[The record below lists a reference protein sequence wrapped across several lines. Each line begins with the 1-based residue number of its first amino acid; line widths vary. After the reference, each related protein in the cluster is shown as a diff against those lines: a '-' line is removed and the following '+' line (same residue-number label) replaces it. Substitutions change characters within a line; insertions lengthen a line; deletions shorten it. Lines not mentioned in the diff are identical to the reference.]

1 MSIANRVSR
10 RYGLCLANYKHC
22 LQLRR
27 CFRRGVESFN
37 LPGGVMTSQPN
48 GLEQSTRFGEDF
60 ELDLRPRRLR
70 RGNHVLKLERIPLE
84 ILILLMEHR
93 GEIVSHEKIVE
104 RVWGNDVFLDTDN
117 SIRGAIRKVR
127 QALKDDPETPRFIQ
141 TVTGRGY
148 RFIAPIISPE
158 ENPSK
163 ELPKPNTPVVP
174 TGTQTLL
181 SEPDS
186 SPQVGG
192 LDLMD
197 REQALTAG
205 EVPRTETVSGEVPR
219 SARRWLFVGITSL
232 AVVSLLL
239 LLASWG
245 WRSSRAPAA
254 PQRKTVLA
262 VLPFDN
268 LSRDPDQEFF
278 SEGLTEEMI
287 AQVGKLNRNR
297 LKVVPRRSVAK
308 YKGSTLSAREIGK
321 ELNADYLVQGS
332 VRRSSDRVRITV
344 QLIQA
349 RDQTDVWTESYDREL
364 KDVLA
369 VQDSIVQTI
378 ASEIHIAL
386 TQEQKNRLAV
396 PRRITPQAYEAY
408 LKGRYYWNKR
418 TGESMQKAEQYFEQA
433 IESDPTYA
441 AAYSGLADCN
451 SGLTWHGFKSPAEAL
466 PKAYA
471 AARKAIELDPESAEA
486 HASLGL
492 AMTHS
497 WDWTGAEAEFRR
509 ALELDPQYANA
520 HHWYGDY
527 LSIRGRHGE
536 ALAEGKDALELDPL
550 NLMIST
556 WMGLRYY
563 MARDYSRAID
573 QNRNSVE
580 LDPNFAAAHLL
591 LGEDYRGAG
600 MHREAVNEL
609 RKAANLSGDSPLYT
623 AQVAVALAVAGRNSE
638 ALRMAHELETDSRK
652 RYVSPYGLAQIYAAS
667 KNNKDTFK
675 WLQAAYEDHA
685 VWMGYLAVDP
695 IFDRYRSDERFKDLL
710 RRVGLS

>member
-1 MSIANRVSR
+1 
-10 RYGLCLANYKHC
+10 
-22 LQLRR
+22 
-27 CFRRGVESFN
+27 
-37 LPGGVMTSQPN
+37 MTSQPI
-48 GLEQSTRFGEDF
+48 GLQQSTRFGEDF

-70 RGNHVLKLERIPLE
+70 RGSHVLKLERIPLE
-84 ILILLMEHR
+84 ILILLLEHR
-93 GEIVSHEKIVE
+93 GEIVSREKIVA
-104 RVWGNDVFLDTDN
+104 RIWGDEVFLDTDN

-148 RFIAPIISPE
+148 RFIAPIISPQE
-158 ENPSK
+158 EHTAEP
-163 ELPKPNTPVVP
+163 PKPEASVVP
-174 TGTQTLL
+174 TGTQSFVL
-181 SEPDS
+181 EPDNW
-186 SPQVGG
+186 PQGG
-192 LDLMD
+192 SQGLTDQ
-197 REQALTAG
+197 EQ
-205 EVPRTETVSGEVPR
+205 ERTR
-219 SARRWLFVGITSL
+219 SVRTWLFMGLASL
-232 AVVSLLL
+232 AGVSILSLLAL
-239 LLASWG
+239 WSWRG
-245 WRSSRAPAA
+245 LRAQAVFP
-254 PQRKTVLA
+254 RKTVLA

-278 SEGLTEEMI
+278 SEGLTEELI
-287 AQVGKLNRNR
+287 AQIGKVNRAR
-297 LKVVPRRSVAK
+297 LKVVARSSVAK
-308 YKGSTLSAREIGK
+308 YTGSRLGAREIGK

-332 VRRSSDRVRITV
+332 VRRSSDHVRITV

-349 RDQTDVWTESYDREL
+349 RDQTDVWTESYDRGL

-369 VQDSIVQTI
+369 VQDSVVRSI

-386 TQEQKNRLAV
+386 TEEQEKRLAA
-396 PRRITPQAYEAY
+396 PRQISPEAYEAY

-433 IESDPTYA
+433 IDNDPTYA

-471 AARKAIELDPESAEA
+471 AARKALEINPDSAEA

-492 AMTHS
+492 AMTHR

-509 ALELDPQYANA
+509 ALQLDPQYANA

-527 LSIRGRHGE
+527 LSIRSRNGE
-536 ALAEGKDALELDPL
+536 ALAEAKHALELDPL

-556 WMGLRYY
+556 WVGLRYY
-563 MARDYSRAID
+563 MTRDYSRAID

-600 MHREAVNEL
+600 LHSEAINEFK
-609 RKAANLSGDSPLYT
+609 KAANLSGNSPLYT
-623 AQVAVALAVAGRNSE
+623 AQVASALALAGRNGD
-638 ALRMAHELETDSRK
+638 ALRIAHELETASRK

-667 KNNKDTFK
+667 NRSEDTFK
-675 WLQAAYEDHA
+675 WLQTAYEDHA
-685 VWMGYLAVDP
+685 VWMAYLAVDP
-695 IFDRYRSDERFKDLL
+695 IFDRYRSDVRFKDLL
-710 RRVGLS
+710 QHVGLP

>member
-1 MSIANRVSR
+1 MTTRPFGLQQSI
-10 RYGLCLANYKHC
+10 
-22 LQLRR
+22 
-27 CFRRGVESFN
+27 
-37 LPGGVMTSQPN
+37 
-48 GLEQSTRFGEDF
+48 RFGEDF
-60 ELDLRPRRLR
+60 DLDLRLRRLR
-70 RGNHVLKLERIPLE
+70 RGSHVLKLERIPLE
-84 ILILLMEHR
+84 ILVLLLEHPD
-93 GEIVSHEKIVE
+93 EIVTREQIVS
-104 RVWGNDVFLDTDN
+104 RVWGQGVFLDTDN
-117 SIRGAIRKVR
+117 SIRGAIRKLR
-127 QALKDDPETPRFIQ
+127 QVLKDDAESPRFIQ
-141 TVTGRGY
+141 TITGQGY
-148 RFIAPIISPE
+148 RFIAPVIERRE
-158 ENPSK
+158 E
-163 ELPKPNTPVVP
+163 
-174 TGTQTLL
+174 TGTHASDRNASAVINSDRDLVSDLDGWLQARRLRL
-181 SEPDS
+181 VDQDQAPRSEKASDS
-186 SPQVGG
+186 
-192 LDLMD
+192 
-197 REQALTAG
+197 ETAHKHG
-205 EVPRTETVSGEVPR
+205 TWSPRTRFFAAIAASLALACVALLTVSVW
-219 SARRWLFVGITSL
+219 RR
-232 AVVSLLL
+232 
-239 LLASWG
+239 AS
-245 WRSSRAPAA
+245 SNPMDST
-254 PQRKTVLA
+254 RKKVLA

-287 AQVGKLNRNR
+287 AQVGKLNRDR
-297 LKVVPRRSVAK
+297 LRVVTRSSVAK
-308 YKGSTLSAREIGK
+308 YKGSTLTAREIGK
-321 ELNADYLVQGS
+321 ELKADYLVQGS

-369 VQDSIVQTI
+369 VQDSVVRSI

-386 TQEQKNRLAV
+386 TEEQEKHLAS
-396 PRRITPQAYEAY
+396 PRQISPEAYEAY

-433 IESDPTYA
+433 IDNDPTYA

-471 AARKAIELDPESAEA
+471 AARKALEMNPESAEA
-486 HASLGL
+486 HASRGL
-492 AMTHS
+492 AMTHR

-509 ALELDPQYANA
+509 ALQLDPQYANA

-527 LSIRGRHGE
+527 LSIRGRHDE
-536 ALAEGKDALELDPL
+536 ALAEAKHALELDPL

-556 WMGLRYY
+556 WVGLRYY

-600 MHREAVNEL
+600 LHSDAVNEL
-609 RKAANLSGDSPLYT
+609 KKAASLSGDSPLYT
-623 AQVAVALAVAGRNSE
+623 AQVAVALAVEGRNDD
-638 ALRMAHELETDSRK
+638 ALRIAHELEMISRK
-652 RYVSPYGLAQIYAAS
+652 RYVSPYGLAQVYAALNR
-667 KNNKDTFK
+667 KEDTLK

-695 IFDRYRSDERFKDLL
+695 IFDQYRSDERFKDLL
-710 RRVGLS
+710 RHVSLP

>member
-1 MSIANRVSR
+1 
-10 RYGLCLANYKHC
+10 
-22 LQLRR
+22 
-27 CFRRGVESFN
+27 
-37 LPGGVMTSQPN
+37 MTSQLI
-48 GLEQSTRFGEDF
+48 GLQQSIRFGEDF

-70 RGNHVLKLERIPLE
+70 RGSHVLKLERIPLE
-84 ILILLMEHR
+84 ILILLLEHR
-93 GEIVSHEKIVE
+93 GEIVSREEIVA

-148 RFIAPIISPE
+148 RFIAPIISPQE
-158 ENPSK
+158 EQTTDP
-163 ELPKPNTPVVP
+163 PKPEASVVS
-174 TGTQTLL
+174 TATQ
-181 SEPDS
+181 SFVRKPDS
-186 SPQVGG
+186 WPQGAG
-192 LDLMD
+192 PGLMD
-197 REQALTAG
+197 QEQERTAG
-205 EVPRTETVSGEVPR
+205 QVAGNETASGQVRWHARTWV
-219 SARRWLFVGITSL
+219 FVGLVAL
-232 AVVSLLL
+232 AVVSILSFREFW
-239 LLASWG
+239 SWRG
-245 WRSSRAPAA
+245 SHVPAVF
-254 PQRKTVLA
+254 QRKTVLA

-268 LSRDPDQEFF
+268 LSRDPDQDFF

-287 AQVGKLNRNR
+287 AQLGKLNRDR
-297 LKVVPRRSVAK
+297 LKVVARSSVAK
-308 YKGSTLSAREIGK
+308 YKGSTLAAREIGK

-332 VRRSSDRVRITV
+332 IRRSSDRIRITV
-344 QLIQA
+344 QLIKA
-349 RDQTDVWTESYDREL
+349 RDQIDVWTESYDREL

-369 VQDSIVQTI
+369 VQDSVVRSI
-378 ASEIHIAL
+378 ASEIHLAL
-386 TQEQKNRLAV
+386 TEEQEERLAA
-396 PRRITPQAYEAY
+396 PRQISPEAYEAY

-433 IESDPTYA
+433 IDRDPTYA

-451 SGLTWHGFKSPAEAL
+451 SGLTWHGYKSPAEAL

-471 AARKAIELDPESAEA
+471 AARKALEINPESAEA

-497 WDWTGAEAEFRR
+497 WDWTGAEAEFMR
-509 ALELDPQYANA
+509 ALQLDPQYANA

-527 LSIRGRHGE
+527 LSIRSRHGE
-536 ALAEGKDALELDPL
+536 ALAEAKHALELDPL

-556 WMGLRYY
+556 WVGLRYY

-591 LGEDYRGAG
+591 LGEDYREAG
-600 MHREAVNEL
+600 LHSEAVDEL
-609 RKAANLSGDSPLYT
+609 KKAANLSGDSPLYT
-623 AQVAVALAVAGRNSE
+623 AQVAVALAVDGRNRD
-638 ALRMAHELETDSRK
+638 ALRIAHELEAISRK

-667 KNNKDTFK
+667 NKDEDTFK
-675 WLQAAYEDHA
+675 WLEAAYEDHA

-710 RRVGLS
+710 RRIGLP

>member
-1 MSIANRVSR
+1 
-10 RYGLCLANYKHC
+10 
-22 LQLRR
+22 
-27 CFRRGVESFN
+27 
-37 LPGGVMTSQPN
+37 MTSQLI
-48 GLEQSTRFGEDF
+48 GLQQSIRFGEDF

-70 RGNHVLKLERIPLE
+70 RGSHVLKLERIPLE
-84 ILILLMEHR
+84 ILILLLEHR
-93 GEIVSHEKIVE
+93 GEIVSRDEIVA

-148 RFIAPIISPE
+148 RFIAPIISPQE
-158 ENPSK
+158 EQTTDP
-163 ELPKPNTPVVP
+163 PKPEASVVS
-174 TGTQTLL
+174 TATQ
-181 SEPDS
+181 SFVRKPDS
-186 SPQVGG
+186 WPQGAG
-192 LDLMD
+192 PGLMD
-197 REQALTAG
+197 QEQERTAG
-205 EVPRTETVSGEVPR
+205 QVAGNETASGQVRWHARTWV
-219 SARRWLFVGITSL
+219 FVGLVAL
-232 AVVSLLL
+232 AVVSILSFREFW
-239 LLASWG
+239 SWRG
-245 WRSSRAPAA
+245 SHVPAVF
-254 PQRKTVLA
+254 QRKTVLA

-268 LSRDPDQEFF
+268 LSRDPDQDFF

-287 AQVGKLNRNR
+287 AQLGKLNRDR
-297 LKVVPRRSVAK
+297 LKVVARSSVAK
-308 YKGSTLSAREIGK
+308 YKGSTLAAREIGK

-332 VRRSSDRVRITV
+332 IRRSSDRIRITV
-344 QLIQA
+344 QLIKA
-349 RDQTDVWTESYDREL
+349 RDQIDVWTESYDREL

-369 VQDSIVQTI
+369 VQDSVVRSI
-378 ASEIHIAL
+378 ASEIHLAL
-386 TQEQKNRLAV
+386 TEEQEERLAA
-396 PRRITPQAYEAY
+396 PRQISPEAYEAY

-433 IESDPTYA
+433 IDRDPTYA

-451 SGLTWHGFKSPAEAL
+451 SGLTWHGYKSPAEAL

-471 AARKAIELDPESAEA
+471 AARKALEINPESAEA

-497 WDWTGAEAEFRR
+497 WDWTGAEAEFMR
-509 ALELDPQYANA
+509 ALQLDPQYANA

-527 LSIRGRHGE
+527 LSIRSRHGE
-536 ALAEGKDALELDPL
+536 ALAEAKHALELDPL

-556 WMGLRYY
+556 WVGLRYY

-591 LGEDYRGAG
+591 LGEDYREAG
-600 MHREAVNEL
+600 LHSEAVDEL
-609 RKAANLSGDSPLYT
+609 KKAANLSGDSPLYT
-623 AQVAVALAVAGRNSE
+623 AQVAVALAVEGRSGD
-638 ALRMAHELETDSRK
+638 ALRIAHELEAISRK

-667 KNNKDTFK
+667 NKDEDTFK
-675 WLQAAYEDHA
+675 WLEAAYEDHA

-710 RRVGLS
+710 RRIGLP

>member
-1 MSIANRVSR
+1 
-10 RYGLCLANYKHC
+10 
-22 LQLRR
+22 
-27 CFRRGVESFN
+27 
-37 LPGGVMTSQPN
+37 MTSQPS
-48 GLEQSTRFGEDF
+48 GVQQSIRFGEDF
-60 ELDLRPRRLR
+60 ALDLRPRRLR
-70 RGNHVLKLERIPLE
+70 RGSHVLKLERIPLE
-84 ILILLMEHR
+84 ILVLLLEHR
-93 GEIVSHEKIVE
+93 GEIVSRDEIVA
-104 RVWGNDVFLDTDN
+104 RIWGSDVFLDTDN

-158 ENPSK
+158 K
-163 ELPKPNTPVVP
+163 ERTTEPPKPEASVVS
-174 TGTQTLL
+174 TGKQSFV
-181 SEPDS
+181 SEPDTWS
-186 SPQVGG
+186 QGG
-192 LDLMD
+192 SLGLMD
-197 REQALTAG
+197 QEQERTAG
-205 EVPRTETVSGEVPR
+205 QVPGTET
-219 SARRWLFVGITSL
+219 ARGQLHRRARKWLFVGLASL
-232 AVVSLLL
+232 AVVSILS
-239 LLASWG
+239 LLAFWG
-245 WRSSRAPAA
+245 WRRSRVPAVF
-254 PQRKTVLA
+254 QRKTVLA

-287 AQVGKLNRNR
+287 AQVGKLNRDR
-297 LKVVPRRSVAK
+297 LKVVARSSVAK
-308 YKGSTLSAREIGK
+308 YKGSTLTAREIGN

-332 VRRSSDRVRITV
+332 IRRSSGRIRITV
-344 QLIQA
+344 QLIKA
-349 RDQTDVWTESYDREL
+349 RDQIDVWTESYDREL

-369 VQDSIVQTI
+369 VQDSVVRSI

-386 TQEQKNRLAV
+386 TEEQEERLAT
-396 PRRITPQAYEAY
+396 PRQISPEAYEAY

-433 IESDPTYA
+433 IDRDPSYA

-471 AARKAIELDPESAEA
+471 AARKALEINPESAEA

-492 AMTHS
+492 AMTHR

-509 ALELDPQYANA
+509 ALQLDPQYANA

-536 ALAEGKDALELDPL
+536 ALAEAKHALELDPL

-556 WMGLRYY
+556 WLGLRYY
-563 MARDYSRAID
+563 MARDYSHAID

-591 LGEDYRGAG
+591 LGDDYRGAG
-600 MHREAVNEL
+600 LHSEAVNEL
-609 RKAANLSGDSPLYT
+609 KKAASLSGDSPLYT
-623 AQVAVALAVAGRNSE
+623 AQVAVALAVEGRSGD
-638 ALRMAHELETDSRK
+638 ALRIAHELEAISTK

-667 KNNKDTFK
+667 NKKEDAFK

-710 RRVGLS
+710 RSVGLP

>member
-1 MSIANRVSR
+1 
-10 RYGLCLANYKHC
+10 
-22 LQLRR
+22 
-27 CFRRGVESFN
+27 
-37 LPGGVMTSQPN
+37 MTSQPS
-48 GLEQSTRFGEDF
+48 GVQQSIRFGEDF
-60 ELDLRPRRLR
+60 ALDLRPRRLR
-70 RGNHVLKLERIPLE
+70 RGSHVFKLERIPLE
-84 ILILLMEHR
+84 ILVLLLEHR
-93 GEIVSHEKIVE
+93 GEIVSRDEIVA

-148 RFIAPIISPE
+148 RFIAPIISPQE
-158 ENPSK
+158 EHTTEP
-163 ELPKPNTPVVP
+163 LKPEASVVS
-174 TGTQTLL
+174 TGTQ
-181 SEPDS
+181 SFSREPDS
-186 SPQVGG
+186 WPQGG
-192 LDLMD
+192 SLGLMD
-197 REQALTAG
+197 QEQERTAG
-205 EVPRTETVSGEVPR
+205 QVAGTET
-219 SARRWLFVGITSL
+219 ARGQVRRHARTWVFVGLASL
-232 AVVSLLL
+232 ALVSILSLREFW
-239 LLASWG
+239 SWRG
-245 WRSSRAPAA
+245 SRVPAVF
-254 PQRKTVLA
+254 QRKTVLA

-287 AQVGKLNRNR
+287 AQLGKLNRDR
-297 LKVVPRRSVAK
+297 LKVVARSSVAK
-308 YKGSTLSAREIGK
+308 YKGSTLAAREIGK

-332 VRRSSDRVRITV
+332 IRRSSDRIRITV
-344 QLIQA
+344 QLIKA
-349 RDQTDVWTESYDREL
+349 RDQIDVWTESYDREL

-369 VQDSIVQTI
+369 VQDSVVRSI

-386 TQEQKNRLAV
+386 TEEQKERLAT
-396 PRRITPQAYEAY
+396 PRQISPEAYEAY

-433 IESDPTYA
+433 IDRDPTYA
-441 AAYSGLADCN
+441 SAYSGLADCN

-471 AARKAIELDPESAEA
+471 AARKALEINPESAEA

-509 ALELDPQYANA
+509 ALQLDPQYANA

-527 LSIRGRHGE
+527 LSIRGRNGE
-536 ALAEGKDALELDPL
+536 ALAEAKHALELDPL

-556 WMGLRYY
+556 WVGLRYY

-600 MHREAVNEL
+600 LHSEAVNEL
-609 RKAANLSGDSPLYT
+609 KKAASLSGDSPLYT
-623 AQVAVALAVAGRNSE
+623 AQVAVALAVEGRSGE
-638 ALRMAHELETDSRK
+638 ALRIAHELEAISRK
-652 RYVSPYGLAQIYAAS
+652 RYVSPYGLAQIYAALN
-667 KNNKDTFK
+667 KNEDTFK

-710 RRVGLS
+710 RRVGLP

>member
-1 MSIANRVSR
+1 
-10 RYGLCLANYKHC
+10 
-22 LQLRR
+22 
-27 CFRRGVESFN
+27 
-37 LPGGVMTSQPN
+37 MTSQPI
-48 GLEQSTRFGEDF
+48 GLQQSIRFGEDF

-70 RGNHVLKLERIPLE
+70 RGSHVLKLERIPLE
-84 ILILLMEHR
+84 ILILLLEHR
-93 GEIVSHEKIVE
+93 GEIVSRDEIVA

-127 QALKDDPETPRFIQ
+127 QVLKDDPETPLFIQ

-158 ENPSK
+158 E
-163 ELPKPNTPVVP
+163 EHATEVPKPEASVVP
-174 TGTQTLL
+174 TGTRSFV

-186 SPQVGG
+186 WPQGG
-192 LDLMD
+192 SLGLMD
-197 REQALTAG
+197 QKQEPPAG
-205 EVPRTETVSGEVPR
+205 QLPGTET
-219 SARRWLFVGITSL
+219 ARGQVHRRVRKWLFAGLASL
-232 AVVSLLL
+232 AVVSILS
-239 LLASWG
+239 LLAFWG
-245 WRSSRAPAA
+245 WRGSRVPAVV
-254 PQRKTVLA
+254 QRKTVLA

-287 AQVGKLNRNR
+287 AQVGKLNRG
-297 LKVVPRRSVAK
+297 LKVVARSSVAK
-308 YKGSTLSAREIGK
+308 YKGSTMAAREIGK

-332 VRRSSDRVRITV
+332 VRRSSDHVRITV

-369 VQDSIVQTI
+369 VQDSVVRSI

-386 TQEQKNRLAV
+386 TEEQEKRLAA
-396 PRRITPQAYEAY
+396 PRQISPEAYEAY

-433 IESDPTYA
+433 IDNDPTYA

-451 SGLTWHGFKSPAEAL
+451 SGLAWHGFKSPAEAL

-471 AARKAIELDPESAEA
+471 AARKALEIDPESAEA

-492 AMTHS
+492 AMTHR

-509 ALELDPQYANA
+509 ALQLDPQYANA

-527 LSIRGRHGE
+527 LSIRSRHGE
-536 ALAEGKDALELDPL
+536 ALAEAKHALELDPL

-556 WMGLRYY
+556 WVGLRYY
-563 MARDYSRAID
+563 IARDYSRAID
-573 QNRNSVE
+573 QNRNSVA

-600 MHREAVNEL
+600 LHSEAVNEL
-609 RKAANLSGDSPLYT
+609 KEAANLSGDSPLYT
-623 AQVAVALAVAGRNSE
+623 AQVAVALAVEGRSGD
-638 ALRMAHELETDSRK
+638 ALRIAHELEAISRK
-652 RYVSPYGLAQIYAAS
+652 RYVSPYGLAQICAAS
-667 KNNKDTFK
+667 NKKEDAFK

-710 RRVGLS
+710 RRVGLP

>member
-1 MSIANRVSR
+1 
-10 RYGLCLANYKHC
+10 
-22 LQLRR
+22 
-27 CFRRGVESFN
+27 
-37 LPGGVMTSQPN
+37 MTSQPI
-48 GLEQSTRFGEDF
+48 GLQQSIRFGEDF

-70 RGNHVLKLERIPLE
+70 RGSHVLKLERIPLE
-84 ILILLMEHR
+84 ILILLLEYR
-93 GEIVSHEKIVE
+93 GEIVSREKIVA

-148 RFIAPIISPE
+148 RFIAPIISPDE
-158 ENPSK
+158 EHTTEPA
-163 ELPKPNTPVVP
+163 KPEASVVP
-174 TGTQTLL
+174 TGTQSLF
-181 SEPDS
+181 SEPDKW
-186 SPQVGG
+186 PQGG
-192 LDLMD
+192 SLGLMD
-197 REQALTAG
+197 QEQEQKAG
-205 EVPRTETVSGEVPR
+205 QVPGTEIARGGIHRHARTR
-219 SARRWLFVGITSL
+219 LFVGLASL
-232 AVVSLLL
+232 AVVSILS
-239 LLASWG
+239 LLAFWG
-245 WRSSRAPAA
+245 WRGSRVPAVL
-254 PQRKTVLA
+254 QRKTVLA

-278 SEGLTEEMI
+278 SVGLTEEMI
-287 AQVGKLNRNR
+287 AQVGKLNRDR
-297 LKVVPRRSVAK
+297 LKVVARSSVAK
-308 YKGSTLSAREIGK
+308 YKGSTLAAREIGK

-369 VQDSIVQTI
+369 VQDSVVRSI

-386 TQEQKNRLAV
+386 TEEQEKRLAA
-396 PRRITPQAYEAY
+396 PRQISPKAFEAY

-433 IESDPTYA
+433 IDNDPTYA

-471 AARKAIELDPESAEA
+471 AARKALEIDPESAEA

-492 AMTHS
+492 AMSHR

-509 ALELDPQYANA
+509 ALQLDPQYANA

-536 ALAEGKDALELDPL
+536 ALAEAKHALELDPL

-556 WMGLRYY
+556 WVGLRYY

-591 LGEDYRGAG
+591 LGEDYREAG
-600 MHREAVNEL
+600 LHSEAVNEL
-609 RKAANLSGDSPLYT
+609 KKAANLSGDSPLYT
-623 AQVAVALAVAGRNSE
+623 AQVAVALAVEGRSGD
-638 ALRMAHELETDSRK
+638 ALRIAHELEMISRK

-667 KNNKDTFK
+667 NKKEDAFK
-675 WLQAAYEDHA
+675 WVQAAYDDHA

-710 RRVGLS
+710 GRVGLP

>member
-1 MSIANRVSR
+1 VWCRIVS
-10 RYGLCLANYKHC
+10 L
-22 LQLRR
+22 
-27 CFRRGVESFN
+27 FWGVP
-37 LPGGVMTSQPN
+37 LTSQPI
-48 GLEQSTRFGEDF
+48 GLQHSIRFGEEF

-70 RGNHVLKLERIPLE
+70 RGSHVLKLERIPLE
-84 ILILLMEHR
+84 ILILLLEHR
-93 GEIVSHEKIVE
+93 GEIVSREKIVA

-158 ENPSK
+158 QEHTAEPA
-163 ELPKPNTPVVP
+163 TPEASIAA
-174 TGTQTLL
+174 TGTRSFV
-181 SEPDS
+181 SETDNW
-186 SPQVGG
+186 PQGGSVG
-192 LDLMD
+192 LVDQEQERTAADLAD
-197 REQALTAG
+197 
-205 EVPRTETVSGEVPR
+205 TETVWGQVSRP
-219 SARRWLFVGITSL
+219 AWRWLFVGPVSL
-232 AVVSLLL
+232 AIVSILSLLAAWVWR
-239 LLASWG
+239 ASRVPTVFEG
-245 WRSSRAPAA
+245 
-254 PQRKTVLA
+254 KTVLA

-278 SEGLTEEMI
+278 SQGLTEEMI
-287 AQVGKLNRNR
+287 AQIGKLNRDR
-297 LKVVPRRSVAK
+297 LKVVARSAVAR
-308 YKGSTLSAREIGK
+308 YKGSALSAKEIGK
-321 ELNADYLVQGS
+321 ELSADYLVQGS
-332 VRRSSDRVRITV
+332 VRLSSDRVRITV

-364 KDVLA
+364 EDVLA
-369 VQDSIVQTI
+369 VQDSVVRSI

-386 TQEQKNRLAV
+386 TDEQEKRFAA
-396 PRRITPQAYEAY
+396 PRQISPEAYEAY

-433 IESDPTYA
+433 IDNDPTYA

-471 AARKAIELDPESAEA
+471 AARKALEINPESAEA

-492 AMTHS
+492 AMSHR

-509 ALELDPQYANA
+509 ALQLDPQYANA
-520 HHWYGDY
+520 YHWYGDY
-527 LSIRGRHGE
+527 LSIRSRHGE
-536 ALAEGKDALELDPL
+536 ALAEAKHALELDPL

-556 WMGLRYY
+556 WVGLRYY
-563 MARDYSRAID
+563 LAHDYSRAID

-591 LGEDYRGAG
+591 LGKDYLGAG
-600 MHREAVNEL
+600 LHSEAVDEL
-609 RKAANLSGDSPLYT
+609 KKAARLSGDSPLYT
-623 AQVAVALAVAGRNSE
+623 AQVAVALAVAGRNGD
-638 ALRMAHELETDSRK
+638 ALRIAHELETVSRK

-667 KNNKDTFK
+667 NKKEETFK
-675 WLQAAYEDHA
+675 WLQAAYEGHA

-695 IFDRYRSDERFKDLL
+695 IFDRYRSEERFKDLL
-710 RRVGLS
+710 RRVGLP

>member
-1 MSIANRVSR
+1 MTPQPTGQQQSI
-10 RYGLCLANYKHC
+10 
-22 LQLRR
+22 
-27 CFRRGVESFN
+27 
-37 LPGGVMTSQPN
+37 
-48 GLEQSTRFGEDF
+48 RFGEDY

-70 RGNHVLKLERIPLE
+70 RGSHVFKLERIPLE
-84 ILILLMEHR
+84 ILVLLLEHR
-93 GEIVSHEKIVE
+93 GEIVSRDEIVA
-104 RVWGNDVFLDTDN
+104 RIWGNDVFLDTDN

-148 RFIAPIISPE
+148 RFIAPIISPQE
-158 ENPSK
+158 EHTK
-163 ELPKPNTPVVP
+163 EPPKPEASVVS
-174 TGTQTLL
+174 TGTQ
-181 SEPDS
+181 SFSREPDS
-186 SPQVGG
+186 WPEGG
-192 LDLMD
+192 SLGVMD
-197 REQALTAG
+197 QAQERTAG
-205 EVPRTETVSGEVPR
+205 QVAGTET
-219 SARRWLFVGITSL
+219 ARGQVRRHARTWVFVGLASL
-232 AVVSLLL
+232 ALVSILSLREFW
-239 LLASWG
+239 SWRG
-245 WRSSRAPAA
+245 SRVPAVF
-254 PQRKTVLA
+254 QRKTVLA

-287 AQVGKLNRNR
+287 AQLGKLNRDR
-297 LKVVPRRSVAK
+297 LKVVARSSVAK
-308 YKGSTLSAREIGK
+308 YKGSTLAAREIGK

-332 VRRSSDRVRITV
+332 IRRSSDRIRITV
-344 QLIQA
+344 QLIKA
-349 RDQTDVWTESYDREL
+349 RDQIDVWTESYDREL

-369 VQDSIVQTI
+369 VQDSVVRSI

-386 TQEQKNRLAV
+386 TEEQEERLAT
-396 PRRITPQAYEAY
+396 PRQISPEAYEAY

-433 IESDPTYA
+433 IDRDPTYA
-441 AAYSGLADCN
+441 SAYSGLADCN

-471 AARKAIELDPESAEA
+471 AARKALEINPESAEA

-492 AMTHS
+492 AMSHR
-497 WDWTGAEAEFRR
+497 WDWTGAEAEFSR
-509 ALELDPQYANA
+509 ALQLDPQYANA

-536 ALAEGKDALELDPL
+536 ALAEAKHALELDPL

-556 WMGLRYY
+556 WVGLRYY

-600 MHREAVNEL
+600 LHSEAVNEL
-609 RKAANLSGDSPLYT
+609 KKAASLSGDSPLYT
-623 AQVAVALAVAGRNSE
+623 AQVAVALAVEGRSGE
-638 ALRMAHELETDSRK
+638 ALRIAHELEAISRK
-652 RYVSPYGLAQIYAAS
+652 RYVSPYGLAQIYAALN
-667 KNNKDTFK
+667 KNEDTFK

-710 RRVGLS
+710 RRVGLP

>member
-1 MSIANRVSR
+1 
-10 RYGLCLANYKHC
+10 
-22 LQLRR
+22 
-27 CFRRGVESFN
+27 
-37 LPGGVMTSQPN
+37 MTSQPS
-48 GLEQSTRFGEDF
+48 GVQQSIRFGEDF
-60 ELDLRPRRLR
+60 ALDLRPRRLR
-70 RGNHVLKLERIPLE
+70 RGSHVLKLERIPLE
-84 ILILLMEHR
+84 ILVLLLEHR
-93 GEIVSHEKIVE
+93 GEIVSRDEIVA

-127 QALKDDPETPRFIQ
+127 QALRDDPETPRFIQ

-148 RFIAPIISPE
+148 RFIAPIISPQE
-158 ENPSK
+158 EHTTEP
-163 ELPKPNTPVVP
+163 PKPEASVVS
-174 TGTQTLL
+174 TGTQ
-181 SEPDS
+181 SFSREPDS
-186 SPQVGG
+186 WPQGG
-192 LDLMD
+192 SLGLMD
-197 REQALTAG
+197 QEQERTAG
-205 EVPRTETVSGEVPR
+205 QVAGTET
-219 SARRWLFVGITSL
+219 ARGQVRRHARTWVFVGLASL
-232 AVVSLLL
+232 ALVSILSLREFW
-239 LLASWG
+239 SWRG
-245 WRSSRAPAA
+245 SRVPAVF
-254 PQRKTVLA
+254 QRKTVLA

-287 AQVGKLNRNR
+287 AQVGKLNRDR
-297 LKVVPRRSVAK
+297 LKVVARSSVAK
-308 YKGSTLSAREIGK
+308 YKGSTLTAKEIGR

-369 VQDSIVQTI
+369 VQDSVVRSI

-386 TQEQKNRLAV
+386 TGEQEKRLAA
-396 PRRITPQAYEAY
+396 PRQVSPEAYEAY

-433 IESDPTYA
+433 IDNDPTYA
-441 AAYSGLADCN
+441 AAYSGVADCN

-471 AARKAIELDPESAEA
+471 AARKALEINPESAEA

-492 AMTHS
+492 AMTHR

-509 ALELDPQYANA
+509 ALQLDPQYANA

-536 ALAEGKDALELDPL
+536 ALAEAKHALELDPL

-556 WMGLRYY
+556 WVGLRYY

-600 MHREAVNEL
+600 LHSEAVNEL
-609 RKAANLSGDSPLYT
+609 KKAASLSGDSPLYT
-623 AQVAVALAVAGRNSE
+623 AQVAVALAVEGRSGD
-638 ALRMAHELETDSRK
+638 ALRIAHELEAISRK

-667 KNNKDTFK
+667 NKNEDTFK

-710 RRVGLS
+710 RRVGLP

>member
-1 MSIANRVSR
+1 
-10 RYGLCLANYKHC
+10 
-22 LQLRR
+22 
-27 CFRRGVESFN
+27 
-37 LPGGVMTSQPN
+37 MTSQPS
-48 GLEQSTRFGEDF
+48 GVQQSIRFGEDF
-60 ELDLRPRRLR
+60 ALDLRPRRLR
-70 RGNHVLKLERIPLE
+70 RGSHVLKLERIPLE
-84 ILILLMEHR
+84 ILVLLLEHR
-93 GEIVSHEKIVE
+93 GEIVSRDEIVA
-104 RVWGNDVFLDTDN
+104 RIWGSDVFLDTDN

-158 ENPSK
+158 K
-163 ELPKPNTPVVP
+163 ERTTEPPKPEASVVS
-174 TGTQTLL
+174 TGKQSFV
-181 SEPDS
+181 SEPDTWS
-186 SPQVGG
+186 QGG
-192 LDLMD
+192 SLGLMD
-197 REQALTAG
+197 QEQERTAG
-205 EVPRTETVSGEVPR
+205 QVSGTDA
-219 SARRWLFVGITSL
+219 ARGQQHRHARTWLFVELASL
-232 AVVSLLL
+232 AVVSILS
-239 LLASWG
+239 LLAFWA
-245 WRSSRAPAA
+245 WRGSHVPAVF
-254 PQRKTVLA
+254 QRKTVLA

-268 LSRDPDQEFF
+268 LSRDADQEFF

-287 AQVGKLNRNR
+287 AQVGKLNRDR
-297 LKVVPRRSVAK
+297 LKVVARSSVAK
-308 YKGSTLSAREIGK
+308 YKGSTLAAREIGK

-332 VRRSSDRVRITV
+332 VRRWSGRVRITV

-349 RDQTDVWTESYDREL
+349 RDQIDVWTESYDREL

-369 VQDSIVQTI
+369 VQDSVVRSI

-386 TQEQKNRLAV
+386 TEEQEERLAT
-396 PRRITPQAYEAY
+396 PRQISPEAYEAY

-433 IESDPTYA
+433 IDRDPSYA

-471 AARKAIELDPESAEA
+471 AARKALEINPESAEA

-492 AMTHS
+492 AMTHR

-509 ALELDPQYANA
+509 ALQLDPQYANA

-536 ALAEGKDALELDPL
+536 ALAEAKHALELDPL

-556 WMGLRYY
+556 WLGLRYY
-563 MARDYSRAID
+563 MARDYSHAID

-600 MHREAVNEL
+600 LHSEAVNEL
-609 RKAANLSGDSPLYT
+609 KKAASLSGDSPLYT
-623 AQVAVALAVAGRNSE
+623 AQVAVALAVEGRSGD
-638 ALRMAHELETDSRK
+638 ALRIAHELEAISTK

-667 KNNKDTFK
+667 NKKEDAFK

-710 RRVGLS
+710 RSVGLP

>member
-1 MSIANRVSR
+1 
-10 RYGLCLANYKHC
+10 
-22 LQLRR
+22 
-27 CFRRGVESFN
+27 
-37 LPGGVMTSQPN
+37 MTSQPS
-48 GLEQSTRFGEDF
+48 GVQQSIRFGEDF
-60 ELDLRPRRLR
+60 ALDLRPRRLR
-70 RGNHVLKLERIPLE
+70 RGSHVFKLERIPLE
-84 ILILLMEHR
+84 ILVLLLEHR
-93 GEIVSHEKIVE
+93 GEIVSRDEIVA

-127 QALKDDPETPRFIQ
+127 RALKDDPETPRFIQ

-148 RFIAPIISPE
+148 RFIAPIISPQE
-158 ENPSK
+158 EHTTEP
-163 ELPKPNTPVVP
+163 PKPEASVVS
-174 TGTQTLL
+174 TGTQ
-181 SEPDS
+181 SFSREPDS
-186 SPQVGG
+186 RPQGG
-192 LDLMD
+192 SLGLMD
-197 REQALTAG
+197 QEQERTAG
-205 EVPRTETVSGEVPR
+205 QAGTET
-219 SARRWLFVGITSL
+219 ARGQVRRHARTWVFVGLASL
-232 AVVSLLL
+232 ALVSILSLREFW
-239 LLASWG
+239 SWRG
-245 WRSSRAPAA
+245 SRVPAVF
-254 PQRKTVLA
+254 QRKTVLA

-287 AQVGKLNRNR
+287 AQLGKLNRDR
-297 LKVVPRRSVAK
+297 LKVVARSSVAK
-308 YKGSTLSAREIGK
+308 YKGSTLAAREMGK

-332 VRRSSDRVRITV
+332 IRRSSDRIRITV
-344 QLIQA
+344 QLIRA
-349 RDQTDVWTESYDREL
+349 RDQIDVWTESYDREL

-369 VQDSIVQTI
+369 VQDSVVRSI

-386 TQEQKNRLAV
+386 TEEQEERLST
-396 PRRITPQAYEAY
+396 PRQISPEAYEAY

-433 IESDPTYA
+433 IDRDPTYA
-441 AAYSGLADCN
+441 GAYSGLADCN

-471 AARKAIELDPESAEA
+471 AARKALEINPESAEA
-486 HASLGL
+486 HAFLGL
-492 AMTHS
+492 AMSHR
-497 WDWTGAEAEFRR
+497 WDWTGAEAEFSR
-509 ALELDPQYANA
+509 ALQLDPQYANA

-527 LSIRGRHGE
+527 LSIRGRHDE
-536 ALAEGKDALELDPL
+536 ALAEAKHALELDPL

-556 WMGLRYY
+556 WVGLRYY

-600 MHREAVNEL
+600 LHSEAVNEL
-609 RKAANLSGDSPLYT
+609 KKAASLSGDSPLYT
-623 AQVAVALAVAGRNSE
+623 AQVAVALAVEGRSGD
-638 ALRMAHELETDSRK
+638 ALRIAHELEAISRK

-667 KNNKDTFK
+667 NKKEDTFK

-685 VWMGYLAVDP
+685 IWMGYLAVDP

-710 RRVGLS
+710 RRVGLP